1 MPTQLRNLRDKVKF
15 LEEELEL
22 TADERE
28 VAEAKLDKIR
38 DILNG
43 VDVDDEEEDLDD
55 EEDDEDF

>member
-1 MPTQLRNLRDKVKF
+1 MPTKLRNLRDKVKF